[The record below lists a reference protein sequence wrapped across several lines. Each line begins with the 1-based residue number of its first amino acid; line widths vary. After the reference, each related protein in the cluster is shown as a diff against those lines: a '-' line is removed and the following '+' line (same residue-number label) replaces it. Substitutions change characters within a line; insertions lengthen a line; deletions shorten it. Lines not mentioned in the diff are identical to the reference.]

1 MQNKYILDD
10 TIVGISTTV
19 GRGAISIVR
28 LSGPESIKIANEIF
42 KGKDLMKVSS
52 HTINYGYIYDGEE
65 CIDEVLVSVFKA
77 PKTYTKEN
85 VVEINCHGGMFVTN
99 RILEVMLNNGARIAE
114 AGEFTKR
121 AFLNGRIDLTKAEA
135 VMDVINSQTENNLK
149 LANNALKGDIYDLIT
164 GFREEIVKCIA
175 QIEVN
180 IDYPEYYDEVQITN
194 ELLKPTLNEL
204 KVKLEDILDKS
215 KTSTIIRQ
223 GINTAIVG
231 KPNVGKSSL
240 LNALLREN
248 KAIVTDIA
256 GTTRDTIEGKI
267 NLGGIV
273 LNLIDT
279 AGVRETDDVVEK
291 IGVDKSKDVIKEAE
305 LVLLVLDNSR
315 KLDEED
321 ELLLDITK
329 DKKRIV
335 VMNKNDLESMN
346 QYSDEA
352 IYISAYN
359 KNDIYMLEK
368 KVIEICAIKEIN
380 NLDATY
386 IGNARQISKVKE
398 ALNAINDALNGI
410 EFGYPVDI
418 INVDISKAWVSL
430 GEIIGKVSS
439 DELINN
445 LFTNFCLGK

>member
-1 MQNKYILDD
+1 MD
-10 TIVGISTTV
+10 TIAAISTAL
-19 GRGAISIVR
+19 GAGAISIVR
-28 LSGPESIKIANEIF
+28 VSGDDAIEIVNKVF
-42 KGKDLMKVSS
+42 KGKNLQEVES
-52 HTINYGYIYDGEE
+52 HTVNYGYIYDNQE

-77 PKTYTKEN
+77 PKTYTKED

-99 RILEVMLNNGARIAE
+99 RILEIILNNGARVAE

-135 VMDVINSQTENNLK
+135 VMDVINSQTESNLK
-149 LANNALKGDIYDLIT
+149 MANTALRGDVYQLISS
-164 GFREEIVKCIA
+164 FRKDILNCIA

-180 IDYPEYYDEVQITN
+180 IDYPEYYDEVEITN
-194 ELLKPTLNEL
+194 ELLTPTLNKL
-204 KVKLEDILDKS
+204 KIKLEDILQKA
-215 KTSTIIRQ
+215 KTSSFIRQ
-223 GINTAIVG
+223 GIDTAIIG

-279 AGVRETDDVVEK
+279 AGVRETDDIVEK
-291 IGVDKSKDVIKEAE
+291 IGVDKSKEAINNAE
-305 LVLLVLDNSR
+305 LVILVLDNSR
-315 KLDEED
+315 ELNEED
-321 ELLLDITK
+321 QLLLDLTNN
-329 DKKRIV
+329 KKRVI
-335 VMNKNDLESMN
+335 VMNKNDLEN
-346 QYSDEA
+346 KNTFDKQT
-352 IYISAYN
+352 INISTYN
-359 KNDIYMLEK
+359 KDDITNLEK
-368 KVIEICAIKEIN
+368 EIISLCAINEIN

-386 IGNARQISKVKE
+386 IGNARQISKIKE
-398 ALNAINDALNGI
+398 ALNAINDALSGI
-410 EFGYPVDI
+410 DFGYPVDI

-430 GEIIGKVSS
+430 GEIIGEVSS

>member
-1 MQNKYILDD
+1 MD
-10 TIVGISTTV
+10 TIVAISTAM
-19 GRGAISIVR
+19 GAGAISIVR
-28 LSGPESIKIANEIF
+28 LSGDDAIEIVNKSF
-42 KGKDLMKVSS
+42 KGKDLSKVLT
-52 HTINYGYIYDGEE
+52 HTINYGYIYDGED
-65 CIDEVLVSVFKA
+65 CVDEVLVSIFLA

-135 VMDVINSQTENNLK
+135 VMDVINSQTERTLK
-149 LANNALKGDIYDLIT
+149 LANNALKGDVYELIK
-164 GFREEIVKCIA
+164 GFREKIVNCIA

-194 ELLKPTLNEL
+194 DLLNPTLNEL
-204 KVKLEDILDKS
+204 KYRLEDILDKAQTS
-215 KTSTIIRQ
+215 KIIRQ

-256 GTTRDTIEGKI
+256 GTTRDTIEGQI
-267 NLGGIV
+267 NLGGVV

-279 AGVRETDDVVEK
+279 AGVRDTDDIVEK
-291 IGVDKSKDVIKEAE
+291 IGVDKSKAVINNAE
-305 LVLLVLDNSR
+305 LVILVLDNSR
-315 KLDEED
+315 AIDEED
-321 ELLLDITK
+321 LLLLKLTS
-329 DKKRIV
+329 DKKRII
-335 VMNKNDLESMN
+335 VMNKNDLEN
-346 QYSDEA
+346 KNTFNEEV
-352 IYISAYN
+352 INISTYN
-359 KNDIYMLEK
+359 KEDIYKLEK
-368 KVIEICAIKEIN
+368 EIIKVCSIKEIN

-386 IGNARQISKVKE
+386 IGNARQISKIKE
-398 ALNAINDALNGI
+398 ALNAIKEALKGI
-410 EFGYPVDI
+410 EFGYPIDI
-418 INVDISKAWVSL
+418 INIDITKAWVSL
-430 GEIIGKVSS
+430 GEIIGQVSS
-439 DELINN
+439 DDLINN

>member
-1 MQNKYILDD
+1 MD
-10 TIVGISTTV
+10 TIVAISTAV
-19 GRGAISIVR
+19 GAGAISIVR
-28 LSGPESIKIANEIF
+28 LSGDDAIEIVNKCF
-42 KGKDLMKVSS
+42 KWKDLNKVNS
-52 HTINYGYIYDGEE
+52 HTVTYGYIYDNEE
-65 CIDEVLVSVFKA
+65 CIDEVLVSVFRA

-99 RILEVMLNNGARIAE
+99 RILEVMLNSGARIAE

-135 VMDVINSQTENNLK
+135 VMDVINSQTERTLK
-149 LANNALKGDIYDLIT
+149 LANNALKGDVYELIT
-164 GFREEIVKCIA
+164 GFRKEIVKCIA

-180 IDYPEYYDEVQITN
+180 IDYPEYYDEVEITN
-194 ELLKPTLNEL
+194 ELLKPTLNTL
-204 KVKLEDILDKS
+204 KIKLEDILNKA

-267 NLGGIV
+267 NLGGII

-279 AGVRETDDVVEK
+279 AGVRETEDIVEK
-291 IGVDKSKDVIKEAE
+291 IGVDKSKDVIKDAE

-315 KLDEED
+315 ELDQED
-321 ELLLDITK
+321 MLLLDLTK
-329 DKKRIV
+329 DKKRII
-335 VMNKNDLESMN
+335 VMNKNDLENKNSF
-346 QYSDEA
+346 SDDA

-359 KNDIYMLEK
+359 KNDIITLEK
-368 KVIEICAIKEIN
+368 EVMNICAINEIN

-386 IGNARQISKVKE
+386 IGNARQISKIKE
-398 ALNAINDALNGI
+398 ALSAIKDSLLGI

-418 INVDISKAWVSL
+418 VNVDITKAWVSL
-430 GEIIGKVSS
+430 GEIIGEVSS